1 VLLSPPNLAP
11 PSTPSNRATR
21 YKNCSDEKL
30 LSEAPPATIIPGE
43 RIIFDELT
51 TIAETPFESSPPVVA
66 SLALQ
71 QPTGV
76 ELPALL
82 HFKLPAIMQFPIGV
96 LNMQPPTVDK
106 SPTQVCDAL
115 LSTAA
120 GNDVYERHEEEE
132 LVLSS
137 DDEEVVKSTCAASR
151 LCRDPNNNTDNYRCC
166 LNCNVEVHLIC
177 TEQMNFQTPAL
188 DKFIIIYHDF
198 AFCGK
203 ERYRKT
209 DFRESKTRSY

>member
-1 VLLSPPNLAP
+1 MLLSRPNLAP

-21 YKNCSDEKL
+21 YKNRSNEKS
-30 LSEAPPATIIPGE
+30 LSEAPPATKFPGE

-51 TIAETPFESSPPVVA
+51 PIAETPYESSPPVVA
-66 SLALQ
+66 SPALQ

-82 HFKLPAIMQFPIGV
+82 QFKLPALLQFPGGV

-106 SPTQVCDAL
+106 SPMQLCDAL

-120 GNDVYERHEEEE
+120 GDDVYEQHNEEE

-137 DDEEVVKSTCAASR
+137 DDEEVVKSTCAASQF
-151 LCRDPNNNTDNYRCC
+151 CRDPNNDTHTTGIHK
-166 LNCNVEVHLIC
+166 EVG
-177 TEQMNFQTPAL
+177 EP
-188 DKFIIIYHDF
+188 KKVRKKVS
-198 AFCGK
+198 AFCVPK
-203 ERYRKT
+203 KV
-209 DFRESKTRSY
+209 RSEGSPFSPPFFQSWNKQAIPK